1 MPSMKFDNTFELSLP
16 VEQAW
21 PMLLD
26 VPRITPC
33 IPGAELVEV
42 ESDRAYKGRVSVRLG
57 PVALTFNGRAV
68 IESIDDSAHKA
79 RIKAQGMDAKG
90 RGAASA
96 LVDFELGPSA
106 KGSKVLIVTDLT
118 LSGTVAQYGRGAGII
133 REVAAQFTR
142 DFANALE
149 AQLNTQGAASRG
161 ASDPGAA
168 EAKRQAISGFSLLWR
183 AILAALRNW
192 FARRSSS

>member
-1 MPSMKFDNTFELSLP
+1 MKFDNTFELPLP

-21 PMLLD
+21 VLLLD

-42 ESDRAYKGRVSVRLG
+42 ESDRAYKGKVSVRLG

-96 LVDFELGPSA
+96 FVDFELQPSA
-106 KGSKVLIVTDLT
+106 KGSKVIIVTDLT
-118 LSGTVAQYGRGAGII
+118 LSGAVAQYGRGAGII

-142 DFANALE
+142 DFVTALE
-149 AQLNTQGAASRG
+149 AQLSAQAATSE
-161 ASDPGAA
+161 AA
-168 EAKRQAISGFSLLWR
+168 AAKPTTAAPPKPQAISGFTLIWR
-183 AILAALRNW
+183 VILAMLHNV
-192 FARRSSS
+192 FGRRSPS